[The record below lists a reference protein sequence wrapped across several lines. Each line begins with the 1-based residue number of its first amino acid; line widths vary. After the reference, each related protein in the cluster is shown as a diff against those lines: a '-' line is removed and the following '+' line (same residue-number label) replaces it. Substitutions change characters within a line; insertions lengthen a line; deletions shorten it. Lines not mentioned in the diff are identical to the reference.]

1 MIWATSLKKFQSIIE
16 TNNDDAQS
24 TDLSNKDRYDIV
36 TFSLYKSH
44 RVELSN
50 VFWLSSKDLKALC
63 KKVFSLELETFN
75 LI

>member
-1 MIWATSLKKFQSIIE
+1 MIE

-24 TDLSNKDRYDIV
+24 TDLSNKDRYGIV
-36 TFSLYKSH
+36 TFSLHKPH

-63 KKVFSLELETFN
+63 KKVFSLELEIFN